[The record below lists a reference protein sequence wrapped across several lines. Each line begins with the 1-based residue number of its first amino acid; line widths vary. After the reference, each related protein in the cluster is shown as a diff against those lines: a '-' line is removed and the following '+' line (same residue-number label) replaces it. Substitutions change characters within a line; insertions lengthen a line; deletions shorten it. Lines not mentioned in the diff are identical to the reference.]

1 VADEKTSRR
10 QTEGRHDAVRLEM
23 RGEADGIRDAGA
35 LYEVSES
42 PGWCKVY
49 IGTGERRKRSPAI
62 KSTLR

>member
-1 VADEKTSRR
+1 MRR
-10 QTEGRHDAVRLEM
+10 
-23 RGEADGIRDAGA
+23 EADSFGDART
-35 LYEVSES
+35 LYDVSES